1 MGGLFSL
8 LFFALFFYL
17 MMRFGCGAH
26 ITHGNHGSKEHD
38 HEKMDNQ
45 IFIDPICGSKVKDE
59 EGYGMLHDGKLYRFC
74 SKEHLDEFDQ
84 NPSKFINN
92 ELSGDQK

>member
-26 ITHGNHGSKEHD
+26 MAHGNHDSQEHNHDSKN
-38 HEKMDNQ
+38 NQ
-45 IFIDPICGSKVKDE
+45 TFIDPICGTKVEED
-59 EGYGMLHDGKLYRFC
+59 EGYGMLHEGKLYRFC
-74 SKEHLDEFDQ
+74 SKKHLDEFDQ
-84 NPSKFINN
+84 NPSKYLN
-92 ELSGDQK
+92 S